1 MMEFNSFKLDIT
13 DHIAHV
19 SFNRPEKRNSLNAP
33 AWDEMRAIFKHC
45 SIDPEVRV
53 VVLSGEGKMFC
64 AGIDVSMLMQMNGY
78 KSNCEARKRE
88 EFRVNLL
95 KLQED
100 VSSLEQCQKPVIA
113 AIHNAC
119 IGGGVDIISS
129 ADMRFCTEDA
139 YFVIKEV
146 DMGLVADIGTLQRL
160 PKLISQGLVSELAYT
175 GRKMFAEEAKS
186 SGLVNRVF
194 ETKEIMMESVLEM
207 ARTIAAKSPVVI
219 RGTKEMIKYTRD
231 HSVEESLHMM
241 SVWNAAYIMSDDI
254 KEAMGAFMEKRQP
267 NYNN

>member
-1 MMEFNSFKLDIT
+1 MDYTSFKFEII
-13 DHIAHV
+13 DHVAHV
-19 SFNRPEKRNSLNAP
+19 SFNRPEKRNSLHAQ
-33 AWDEMRAIFKHC
+33 AWDEMRAIFEHC
-45 SIDPEVRV
+45 SVNPEVRV

-64 AGIDVSMLMQMNGY
+64 AGIDVSMLMGMTGFQ
-78 KSNCEARKRE
+78 SQCEARKRE

-95 KLQED
+95 KLQDD
-100 VSSLEQCQKPVIA
+100 VSSLEKCQKPVIA

-129 ADMRFCTEDA
+129 ADMRFCTEDT
-139 YFVIKEV
+139 YFTIKEV

-160 PKLISQGLVSELAYT
+160 PKLISQGLVSELAFT
-175 GRKMFAEEAKS
+175 GRKMFAEEAKG
-186 SGLVNRVF
+186 SGLVNRIF
-194 ETKEIMMESVLEM
+194 ETKEIMMESVLE
-207 ARTIAAKSPVVI
+207 IAKSIASKSPVVI

-231 HSVEESLHMM
+231 HSVDESLHMM

-267 NYNN
+267 SYNN

>member
-1 MMEFNSFKLDIT
+1 MDYKAFNLDIV
-13 DHIAHV
+13 DNVAHV

-33 AWDEMRAIFKHC
+33 AWDEMRALFEHC
-45 SIDPEVRV
+45 SINPEVRV

-64 AGIDVSMLMQMNGY
+64 AGIDVSMLMGMTGFQ
-78 KSNCEARKRE
+78 SNCEARKRE

-95 KLQED
+95 KLQDD
-100 VSSLEQCQKPVIA
+100 VSSLEKCQKPVIA

-175 GRKMFAEEAKS
+175 GRKMFAAEAQS

-194 ETKEIMMESVLEM
+194 ETKESMMESVMET
-207 ARTIAAKSPVVI
+207 AKTIAAKSPVVI

-231 HSVEESLHMM
+231 HSVDESLHMM

-254 KEAMGAFMEKRQP
+254 KEAMGAFVEKRQP
-267 NYNN
+267 VFSN

>member
-1 MMEFNSFKLDIT
+1 MEFTTFKFSII
-13 DHIAHV
+13 DHVAHV
-19 SFNRPEKRNSLNAP
+19 AFNRPEKRNSLNEK
-33 AWDEMRAIFKHC
+33 AWDEMRAVFEHC
-45 SIDPEVRV
+45 SVNPEVRV

-64 AGIDVSMLMQMNGY
+64 AGIDVSMLMGMTGY
-78 KSNCEARKRE
+78 QSNCEARKRE
-88 EFRVNLL
+88 EFRVNLI
-95 KLQED
+95 KLQDD
-100 VSSLEQCQKPVIA
+100 VSSLEKCQKPVIA

-139 YFVIKEV
+139 YFCIKEV

-175 GRKMFAEEAKS
+175 GRKMFAVEAQR

-194 ETKEIMMESVLEM
+194 ETKESMMESVLET
-207 ARTIAAKSPVVI
+207 AKTIAAKSPVVI

-231 HSVEESLHMM
+231 HNVDESLKMM

-254 KEAMGAFMEKRQP
+254 TEAMSAFVEKRQP
-267 NYNN
+267 VYSN